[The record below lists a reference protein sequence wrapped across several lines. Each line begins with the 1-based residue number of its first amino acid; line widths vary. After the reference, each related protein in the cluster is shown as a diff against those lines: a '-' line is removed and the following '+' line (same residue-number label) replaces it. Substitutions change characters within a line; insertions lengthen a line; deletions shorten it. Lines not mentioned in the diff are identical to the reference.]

1 MEFDP
6 TSLPDVVLI
15 RSQTFGDER
24 GRLAETYR
32 ADVFAAAGVR
42 QPFVQENLST
52 SHQGT
57 LRGLHYQIQQAQG
70 KLVTVLAGEI
80 YDVAVD
86 LRRTSPTFGQ
96 WVGLRLSADPVHLL
110 WIPPGFAHGFYVM
123 SDSAHVLYKLTD
135 YYAPAWER
143 TVIWD
148 DPQLAIDWPLAGGN
162 PPRLST
168 KDASGVALARAE
180 VFD

>member
-15 RSQTFGDER
+15 RSQAFGDER

-52 SHQGT
+52 SHRGT

-110 WIPPGFAHGFYVM
+110 WIPPGFAHGFYAM

-143 TVIWD
+143 TVIWN

-168 KDASGVALARAE
+168 KDAAGVALARAE